1 MLRAVQFNNQFC
13 LSTIKICNIFT
24 KHLLPGKTDG
34 IISQKVIPQMA
45 LLACHIFTQGSGD
58 RHDPFI
64 MFSIHSEFPFAR
76 KSYKIFIFKI
86 SPFNSNDLI
95 IAKRG
100 GISNGIPLEYKNTL
114 VKFSSHSVDRCRLT
128 SCRGEGSDDLYFAGL
143 PLEGDSPVR
152 GNVRGADKRV
162 PPAEQVLSNEVRLM
176 RWKASGLQELGLNR
190 RNHLIHR
197 KRSPF
202 PSRGRLKW
210 PVQINNGF
218 PLREN
223 FYCQVYFFDNL
234 GYNNIKK
241 TNNS

>member
-1 MLRAVQFNNQFC
+1 MPKKLY
-13 LSTIKICNIFT
+13 
-24 KHLLPGKTDG
+24 
-34 IISQKVIPQMA
+34 
-45 LLACHIFTQGSGD
+45 
-58 RHDPFI
+58 
-64 MFSIHSEFPFAR
+64 R
-76 KSYKIFIFKI
+76 KRKA
-86 SPFNSNDLI
+86 DV
-95 IAKRG
+95 
-100 GISNGIPLEYKNTL
+100 NGIPLECKNTL

-128 SCRGEGSDDLYFAGL
+128 SCRGEGSDNLYFAGL

-176 RWKASGLQELGLNR
+176 RWKASKSQELGVNR

-241 TNNS
+241 TNNSWDLKNRKDWFCESGKNFR